1 MKTTYTFTKLFLLV
15 AILFAA
21 VSCSENEKEVVVE
34 PEFPEEEA
42 VSSVTPNGET
52 VLTFSANMNWEVTS
66 SAIWC
71 KFANGSTSMK
81 GEAGDISLSL
91 TITEDAWSVEESV
104 VEITL
109 KMGSEEKVIAKYTR
123 AGKAPVITNA
133 EGEEYGEEN
142 PIVLAYT
149 NNGVSG
155 SFSFIANYDWEI
167 KNENLPEWLKIS
179 ENNSQMGGNAG
190 ESVLV
195 TFEVA
200 KNFWANAQTG
210 NVVIKAKNSDVSVS
224 IPVSFSGIPEG
235 VIAVDG
241 INGTAFWWKISAD
254 GKNFWKDG
262 SLDGSDVEK
271 FAFPLSFNVIAKDNA
286 YKVVQLYRADSG
298 WLIVP
303 DGEFSKSFISL
314 NDKALGKV
322 TIESIEVNDGDM
334 RDAYIYVL
342 PIDLYNELSDGG
354 DIADKLCEGGKDISS
369 KYEKY
374 VVMAFKQEAS
384 SSSSSAF
391 SLTVNGSSVE
401 VTPGDGGTNIGG
413 RLMNEY
419 FLSADAIYSVKVAK
433 NSSLVVDPMLS
444 QMEWLD
450 PEKDMIVY
458 TLTDGEVDKSG
469 WELQMNSNET
479 GYIWKVPV
487 KESFYIVFR
496 VLNGEFKMNEKA
508 LIIVCE

>member
-15 AILFAA
+15 AIFFAA

-34 PEFPEEEA
+34 PEFPEEEV

-81 GEAGDISLSL
+81 GEAGDVSLSL

-109 KMGSEEKVIAKYTR
+109 KMGSEEKVIARYTR

-142 PIVLAYT
+142 PIALAYT

-167 KNENLPEWLKIS
+167 KDENLPEWLKIS

-200 KNFWANAQTG
+200 KNFWANAQDG
-210 NVVIKAKNSDVSVS
+210 NVVIKAKKSDVSVS
-224 IPVSFSGIPEG
+224 IPVSFNGIPEG

-241 INGTAFWWKISAD
+241 INGTAFWWTISED
-254 GKNFWKDG
+254 GKNFWKDEAE
-262 SLDGSDVEK
+262 SEK
-271 FAFPLSFNVIAKDNA
+271 LMFPLSFNAIAKDNA
-286 YKVVQLYRADSG
+286 YTVVKIEQGSNGFMCVNEESHSFLSVEDDNAGNVVLTAQENTTGKERLAYILVMPQKVFDEIKEKADANGGLYDNI
-298 WLIVP
+298 L
-303 DGEFSKSFISL
+303 L
-314 NDKALGKV
+314 NSEGKDL
-322 TIESIEVNDGDM
+322 IESEYD
-334 RDAYIYVL
+334 
-342 PIDLYNELSDGG
+342 S
-354 DIADKLCEGGKDISS
+354 
-369 KYEKY
+369 Y
-374 VVMAFKQEAS
+374 VVLAFKQEGAS
-384 SSSSSAF
+384 AAGGFKVLKGGWEPIACSSDMTSELSQFIAGEYGITPESIYSLSVSSNAY
-391 SLTVNGSSVE
+391 LTVCPLLAEWSYKYMGF
-401 VTPGDGGTNIGG
+401 TMTGTNIDNMIEPGESEG
-413 RLMNEY
+413 IPAVN
-419 FLSADAIYSVKVAK
+419 FSATETMY
-433 NSSLVVDPMLS
+433 VVF
-444 QMEWLD
+444 
-450 PEKDMIVY
+450 INN
-458 TLTDGEVDKSG
+458 GA
-469 WELQMNSNET
+469 
-479 GYIWKVPV
+479 PV
-487 KESFYIVFR
+487 
-496 VLNGEFKMNEKA
+496 KA
-508 LIIVCE
+508 LIINVE

>member
-15 AILFAA
+15 AIFFAA

-34 PEFPEEEA
+34 PEFPEEEV

-52 VLTFSANMNWEVTS
+52 ILTFSANMNWEVTS

-133 EGEEYGEEN
+133 DGVEYGEEN
-142 PIVLAYT
+142 SIALAYT

-167 KNENLPEWLKIS
+167 KDENLPEWLKIS

-200 KNFWANAQTG
+200 KNFWANAQDG
-210 NVVIKAKNSDVSVS
+210 NVVIKAKKSDVSVS
-224 IPVSFSGIPEG
+224 IPVSFNGIPEG

-254 GKNFWKDG
+254 GKDLWKDG
-262 SLDGSDVEK
+262 AESEK
-271 FAFPLSFNVIAKDNA
+271 LMFPLSFNAIAKDNA
-286 YKVVQLYRADSG
+286 YTVVKIEEGNGGFMFVNDESQSFLSVEDDNAGNVVLTAQENTTGKERLAYILVMPQKVFDEIKEKADANGGLYDNILLNS
-298 WLIVP
+298 
-303 DGEFSKSFISL
+303 DGKDL
-314 NDKALGKV
+314 
-322 TIESIEVNDGDM
+322 IESKY
-334 RDAYIYVL
+334 DAYVAL
-342 PIDLYNELSDGG
+342 
-354 DIADKLCEGGKDISS
+354 
-369 KYEKY
+369 
-374 VVMAFKQEAS
+374 AFKQEGTSTAGGFKVLKYGYENIPCSLDKTSDMSRSIATKYGISPESIYSLSVES
-384 SSSSSAF
+384 SV
-391 SLTVNGSSVE
+391 SLTINPLLSEWNYECMGQTASGNEMMIGNGIEPTELEGAPAVMVNSTETMYV
-401 VTPGDGGTNIGG
+401 I
-413 RLMNEY
+413 
-419 FLSADAIYSVKVAK
+419 FI
-433 NSSLVVDPMLS
+433 
-444 QMEWLD
+444 
-450 PEKDMIVY
+450 
-458 TLTDGEVDKSG
+458 
-469 WELQMNSNET
+469 SN
-479 GYIWKVPV
+479 GAPV
-487 KESFYIVFR
+487 
-496 VLNGEFKMNEKA
+496 KA
-508 LIIVCE
+508 LIINVE

>member
-34 PEFPEEEA
+34 PEFPEEEV

-81 GEAGDISLSL
+81 GEAGDVSLSL

-109 KMGSEEKVIAKYTR
+109 KMGGEEKVIAKYTR

-142 PIVLAYT
+142 PIALAYT

-167 KNENLPEWLKIS
+167 KDENLPEWLKIS

-210 NVVIKAKNSDVSVS
+210 NVVIKAKKSDVSVS
-224 IPVSFSGIPEG
+224 IPVSFNGIPEG

-254 GKNFWKDG
+254 GKNLWKDG
-262 SLDGSDVEK
+262 AESEK
-271 FAFPLSFNVIAKDNA
+271 LMFPLSFNAIAKDNA
-286 YKVVQLYRADSG
+286 YTVVKIEQGSNGFMCVNEESPSFLSVEDDNAG
-298 WLIVP
+298 NIVLNAEKNTTGKERLAYILVMP
-303 DGEFSKSFISL
+303 QKLFDEIKEKAGDNGDVYDNILLNSDGTDL
-314 NDKALGKV
+314 
-322 TIESIEVNDGDM
+322 IESKY
-334 RDAYIYVL
+334 DAYVAL
-342 PIDLYNELSDGG
+342 
-354 DIADKLCEGGKDISS
+354 
-369 KYEKY
+369 
-374 VVMAFKQEAS
+374 AFKQEGTSAAGGFKVLNSGGQQIPCSPDKTSEMSMYIAS
-384 SSSSSAF
+384 EYGISPESIY
-391 SLTVNGSSVE
+391 SLSVE
-401 VTPGDGGTNIGG
+401 SSNLTINP
-413 RLMNEY
+413 L
-419 FLSADAIYSVKVAK
+419 LSEWNYEFEGIAADATPIDESKFEPGESEGALAVMVKATETMGV
-433 NSSLVVDPMLS
+433 
-444 QMEWLD
+444 
-450 PEKDMIVY
+450 IFI
-458 TLTDGEVDKSG
+458 
-469 WELQMNSNET
+469 SN
-479 GYIWKVPV
+479 GAPV
-487 KESFYIVFR
+487 
-496 VLNGEFKMNEKA
+496 KA
-508 LIIVCE
+508 LIINVE

>member
-15 AILFAA
+15 AIFFAA

-34 PEFPEEEA
+34 PEFPEEEV

-109 KMGSEEKVIAKYTR
+109 KMGSEEKVIARYTR

-142 PIVLAYT
+142 PIVLTYT

-155 SFSFIANYDWEI
+155 SFNFVANYDWEI
-167 KNENLPEWLKIS
+167 KEENLPSWLKVS
-179 ENNSQMGGNAG
+179 ENGSQMGGNAG

-224 IPVSFSGIPEG
+224 IPASFDGIPEG
-235 VIAVDG
+235 VIAIDG

-254 GKNFWKDG
+254 GKNLWKDG
-262 SLDGSDVEK
+262 AESEK
-271 FAFPLSFNVIAKDNA
+271 LMFPLSFNAIAKDNA
-286 YKVVQLYRADSG
+286 YTVVKIEEGNGGFMFVNDESQSFLSVEDDNVGNVVLTAQENTTGKERLAYILVMPQKLFDEIKEKADDKG
-298 WLIVP
+298 VY
-303 DGEFSKSFISL
+303 DGILL
-314 NDKALGKV
+314 NSDGTDL
-322 TIESIEVNDGDM
+322 IESEYD
-334 RDAYIYVL
+334 
-342 PIDLYNELSDGG
+342 S
-354 DIADKLCEGGKDISS
+354 
-369 KYEKY
+369 Y
-374 VVMAFKQEAS
+374 VVLAFKQEG
-384 SSSSSAF
+384 SSAAGGF
-391 SLTVNGSSVE
+391 KVLKYGYENIPCSLDKTSDMSRSIATEYGISPESIYSLSVESSVSLTINPLLSEWNYECMGQTASGNEMMIGNGIEPTELEGALAVRVNSTETMYV
-401 VTPGDGGTNIGG
+401 I
-413 RLMNEY
+413 
-419 FLSADAIYSVKVAK
+419 FI
-433 NSSLVVDPMLS
+433 
-444 QMEWLD
+444 
-450 PEKDMIVY
+450 
-458 TLTDGEVDKSG
+458 
-469 WELQMNSNET
+469 SN
-479 GYIWKVPV
+479 GAPV
-487 KESFYIVFR
+487 
-496 VLNGEFKMNEKA
+496 KA
-508 LIIVCE
+508 LIINVE

>member
-15 AILFAA
+15 AIFFAA

-34 PEFPEEEA
+34 PEFPEEEV

-133 EGEEYGEEN
+133 DGVEYGEEN
-142 PIVLAYT
+142 PIALTYK

-155 SFSFIANYDWEI
+155 SFNFIANYDWEI
-167 KNENLPEWLKIS
+167 KDENLPEWLKIS

-200 KNFWANAQTG
+200 KNFWANAQDG
-210 NVVIKAKNSDVSVS
+210 NVVIKAKKSDVSVS
-224 IPVSFSGIPEG
+224 IPVSFNGIPEG

-254 GKNFWKDG
+254 GKNLWKDG
-262 SLDGSDVEK
+262 AESEK
-271 FAFPLSFNVIAKDNA
+271 LMFPLSFNAIAKDNA
-286 YKVVQLYRADSG
+286 YTVVKIEEDGGFMWVNDESHSFLSVEDDNAGNVVLTAQENTTGKERLAYILVMPQKLFDEIKEKADDNGGVYDNILLNS
-298 WLIVP
+298 
-303 DGEFSKSFISL
+303 DGTDL
-314 NDKALGKV
+314 
-322 TIESIEVNDGDM
+322 IESEYD
-334 RDAYIYVL
+334 
-342 PIDLYNELSDGG
+342 S
-354 DIADKLCEGGKDISS
+354 
-369 KYEKY
+369 Y
-374 VVMAFKQEAS
+374 VVLAFKQEG
-384 SSSSSAF
+384 SSAAGGFKVLKGGWEPIACSSDMTSEF
-391 SLTVNGSSVE
+391 SQFIAGKYGITPESIYSLSVSSNAYLTVCPLLAEWSYGYMGF
-401 VTPGDGGTNIGG
+401 TMTGTNIDNMIEPSESEGIPAV
-413 RLMNEY
+413 N
-419 FLSADAIYSVKVAK
+419 FLATETMY
-433 NSSLVVDPMLS
+433 VVF
-444 QMEWLD
+444 
-450 PEKDMIVY
+450 INN
-458 TLTDGEVDKSG
+458 GA
-469 WELQMNSNET
+469 
-479 GYIWKVPV
+479 PV
-487 KESFYIVFR
+487 
-496 VLNGEFKMNEKA
+496 KA
-508 LIIVCE
+508 LIINVE

>member
-15 AILFAA
+15 AIFFAA

-34 PEFPEEEA
+34 PEFPEEEV

-81 GEAGDISLSL
+81 GEAGDVSLSL

-109 KMGSEEKVIAKYTR
+109 KMGSEEKVIARYTR

-133 EGEEYGEEN
+133 DGVEYGEEN
-142 PIVLAYT
+142 PIALTYK

-155 SFSFIANYDWEI
+155 SFNFIANYDWEI
-167 KNENLPEWLKIS
+167 KDENLPEWLKIS

-200 KNFWANAQTG
+200 KNFWANAQDG

-224 IPVSFSGIPEG
+224 IPVSFNGIPEG
-235 VIAVDG
+235 VIAIDG

-262 SLDGSDVEK
+262 AESEK
-271 FAFPLSFNVIAKDNA
+271 LMFPLSFNAIAKDNA
-286 YKVVQLYRADSG
+286 YTVVKIEEGNGGFMFVNDESQSFLSVEDDNAGNVVLTAQENTTGKERLAYILVMPQKVFDEIKEKADNGGSYDNI
-298 WLIVP
+298 LLNS
-303 DGEFSKSFISL
+303 DGKDL
-314 NDKALGKV
+314 
-322 TIESIEVNDGDM
+322 IESKY
-334 RDAYIYVL
+334 DAYVAL
-342 PIDLYNELSDGG
+342 
-354 DIADKLCEGGKDISS
+354 
-369 KYEKY
+369 
-374 VVMAFKQEAS
+374 AFKQEGTSAAGGFKVLKGGWEPIACS
-384 SSSSSAF
+384 SDMTSEFSQFIAGEYGITPESIYSLSVSSNAC
-391 SLTVNGSSVE
+391 LTVCPLLAEWSYGYMGF
-401 VTPGDGGTNIGG
+401 TMTGTNIDNMIEPSESEGIPAV
-413 RLMNEY
+413 N
-419 FLSADAIYSVKVAK
+419 FLVTETMY
-433 NSSLVVDPMLS
+433 VVF
-444 QMEWLD
+444 
-450 PEKDMIVY
+450 INN
-458 TLTDGEVDKSG
+458 GA
-469 WELQMNSNET
+469 
-479 GYIWKVPV
+479 PV
-487 KESFYIVFR
+487 
-496 VLNGEFKMNEKA
+496 KA
-508 LIIVCE
+508 LIINVE

>member
-15 AILFAA
+15 AIFFAA
-21 VSCSENEKEVVVE
+21 VSCSENEKDVVVE
-34 PEFPEEEA
+34 PEFPEEEV

-109 KMGSEEKVIAKYTR
+109 KMGSEEKVIARYTR

-142 PIVLAYT
+142 PIALAYT

-167 KNENLPEWLKIS
+167 KDENFPEWLKIS

-200 KNFWANAQTG
+200 KNFWANAQDG
-210 NVVIKAKNSDVSVS
+210 NVVIKAKKSDVSVS
-224 IPVSFSGIPEG
+224 IPVSFNGIPEG

-254 GKNFWKDG
+254 GKNLWKDG
-262 SLDGSDVEK
+262 AESEK
-271 FAFPLSFNVIAKDNA
+271 LMFPLSFNAIAKDNA
-286 YKVVQLYRADSG
+286 YTVVKIEEGNGGFMFVNDESQSFLSVEDDNVGNVVLTAQENTTGKERLAYILVMPQKVFDEIKEKADANGGLYDNILLNS
-298 WLIVP
+298 
-303 DGEFSKSFISL
+303 DGKDL
-314 NDKALGKV
+314 
-322 TIESIEVNDGDM
+322 IESKY
-334 RDAYIYVL
+334 DAYVAL
-342 PIDLYNELSDGG
+342 
-354 DIADKLCEGGKDISS
+354 
-369 KYEKY
+369 
-374 VVMAFKQEAS
+374 AFKQEGTSTAGGFKVLKYGYENIPCSLDKTSDMSRSIATEYGISPESIYSLSVES
-384 SSSSSAF
+384 SV
-391 SLTVNGSSVE
+391 SLTINPLLSEWNYECMGQTASGNEMMIGNGIEPTELEGAPAVMVNSTETMYV
-401 VTPGDGGTNIGG
+401 I
-413 RLMNEY
+413 
-419 FLSADAIYSVKVAK
+419 FI
-433 NSSLVVDPMLS
+433 
-444 QMEWLD
+444 
-450 PEKDMIVY
+450 
-458 TLTDGEVDKSG
+458 
-469 WELQMNSNET
+469 SN
-479 GYIWKVPV
+479 GAPV
-487 KESFYIVFR
+487 
-496 VLNGEFKMNEKA
+496 KA
-508 LIIVCE
+508 LIINVE

>member
-15 AILFAA
+15 AIFFAA

-34 PEFPEEEA
+34 PEFPEEEV

-52 VLTFSANMNWEVTS
+52 ILTFSANMNWEVTS

-81 GEAGDISLSL
+81 GEAGDVSLSL

-142 PIVLAYT
+142 PIALAYT

-200 KNFWANAQTG
+200 KNFWANAQDG
-210 NVVIKAKNSDVSVS
+210 NVVIKAKKSDVSVS

-262 SLDGSDVEK
+262 AESEK
-271 FAFPLSFNVIAKDNA
+271 LMFPLSFNAIAKDNA
-286 YKVVQLYRADSG
+286 YTVVKIEQGSNGFMCVNEESHSFLSVEDDNAGNVVLTAQENTTGKERLAYILVMPQKVFDEIKEKADANGGLYDNI
-298 WLIVP
+298 L
-303 DGEFSKSFISL
+303 L
-314 NDKALGKV
+314 NSEGKDL
-322 TIESIEVNDGDM
+322 IESEYD
-334 RDAYIYVL
+334 
-342 PIDLYNELSDGG
+342 S
-354 DIADKLCEGGKDISS
+354 
-369 KYEKY
+369 Y
-374 VVMAFKQEAS
+374 VVLAFKQEGAS
-384 SSSSSAF
+384 AAGGFKVLKGGWEPIACSSDMTSELSQFIAGKYGITPESIYSLSVSSNAY
-391 SLTVNGSSVE
+391 LTVCPLLAEWSYEYMGF
-401 VTPGDGGTNIGG
+401 TMTGTNIDNMIEPGESEG
-413 RLMNEY
+413 IPAVN
-419 FLSADAIYSVKVAK
+419 FSATETMY
-433 NSSLVVDPMLS
+433 VVF
-444 QMEWLD
+444 
-450 PEKDMIVY
+450 INN
-458 TLTDGEVDKSG
+458 GA
-469 WELQMNSNET
+469 
-479 GYIWKVPV
+479 PV
-487 KESFYIVFR
+487 
-496 VLNGEFKMNEKA
+496 KA
-508 LIIVCE
+508 LIINVE

>member
-15 AILFAA
+15 AIFFAA

-34 PEFPEEEA
+34 PEFPEEEV

-123 AGKAPVITNA
+123 AGKTPVITNA
-133 EGEEYGEEN
+133 DGEEYGEEN
-142 PIVLAYT
+142 PIALAYT

-167 KNENLPEWLKIS
+167 KDENLPEWLKIS

-200 KNFWANAQTG
+200 KNFWANAQDG
-210 NVVIKAKNSDVSVS
+210 NVVIKAKKSDVSVS
-224 IPVSFSGIPEG
+224 IPVSFNGIPEG

-254 GKNFWKDG
+254 GKNLWKDG
-262 SLDGSDVEK
+262 AESEK
-271 FAFPLSFNVIAKDNA
+271 LMFPLSFNAIAKDNA
-286 YKVVQLYRADSG
+286 YTVVKIEQGSNG
-298 WLIVP
+298 FMCVN
-303 DGEFSKSFISL
+303 EESQSFLSVEDDNAGNVVL
-314 NDKALGKV
+314 TAQENTTGK
-322 TIESIEVNDGDM
+322 E
-334 RDAYIYVL
+334 RLAYILVMPQKVFDEIKEKADNGGSYDNIL
-342 PIDLYNELSDGG
+342 LNSDGT
-354 DIADKLCEGGKDISS
+354 DLIEFEYDS
-369 KYEKY
+369 Y
-374 VVMAFKQEAS
+374 VVLAFKQEG
-384 SSSSSAF
+384 SSAAGGFKVLKGGWEPIACSSDMTSEF
-391 SLTVNGSSVE
+391 SQFIAGEYGITPESIYSLSVSSNAYLTVCPLLAEWSYEYMGF
-401 VTPGDGGTNIGG
+401 TITGTNIDNMIEQGESEG
-413 RLMNEY
+413 IPAVN
-419 FLSADAIYSVKVAK
+419 FSATETMY
-433 NSSLVVDPMLS
+433 VVF
-444 QMEWLD
+444 
-450 PEKDMIVY
+450 I
-458 TLTDGEVDKSG
+458 
-469 WELQMNSNET
+469 SN
-479 GYIWKVPV
+479 GAPV
-487 KESFYIVFR
+487 
-496 VLNGEFKMNEKA
+496 KA
-508 LIIVCE
+508 LIINVE

>member
-34 PEFPEEEA
+34 PEFPEEEV

-52 VLTFSANMNWEVTS
+52 ILTFSANMNWEVTS

-81 GEAGDISLSL
+81 GEAGDVSLSL

-133 EGEEYGEEN
+133 DGVEYGEEN
-142 PIVLAYT
+142 PIALTYK

-155 SFSFIANYDWEI
+155 SFNFIANYDWEI

-200 KNFWANAQTG
+200 KNFWANAQDG

-224 IPVSFSGIPEG
+224 IPVSFNGIPEG
-235 VIAVDG
+235 VIAIDG

-262 SLDGSDVEK
+262 AESEK
-271 FAFPLSFNVIAKDNA
+271 LMFPLSFNAIAKDNA
-286 YKVVQLYRADSG
+286 YTVVKIEEGNGGFMFVNEESHSFLSVEDDNAGNVVLTAQENTTGKERLAYILVMPQKVFDEIKEKADANGGLYDNI
-298 WLIVP
+298 L
-303 DGEFSKSFISL
+303 L
-314 NDKALGKV
+314 NSEGKDL
-322 TIESIEVNDGDM
+322 IESEYD
-334 RDAYIYVL
+334 
-342 PIDLYNELSDGG
+342 S
-354 DIADKLCEGGKDISS
+354 
-369 KYEKY
+369 Y
-374 VVMAFKQEAS
+374 VVLAFKQEGAS
-384 SSSSSAF
+384 AAGGFKVLKGGWEPIACSSDMTSELSQFIAGEYGITPESIYSLSVSSNAY
-391 SLTVNGSSVE
+391 LTVCPLLAEWSYEYMGF
-401 VTPGDGGTNIGG
+401 TMTGTNIDNMIEPGESEG
-413 RLMNEY
+413 IPAVN
-419 FLSADAIYSVKVAK
+419 FSATETMY
-433 NSSLVVDPMLS
+433 VVF
-444 QMEWLD
+444 
-450 PEKDMIVY
+450 INN
-458 TLTDGEVDKSG
+458 GA
-469 WELQMNSNET
+469 
-479 GYIWKVPV
+479 PV
-487 KESFYIVFR
+487 
-496 VLNGEFKMNEKA
+496 KA
-508 LIIVCE
+508 LIINVE

>member
-15 AILFAA
+15 AIFFAA

-34 PEFPEEEA
+34 PEFPEEEV

-81 GEAGDISLSL
+81 GEAGDVSLSL

-109 KMGSEEKVIAKYTR
+109 KMGSEEKVIARYTR

-133 EGEEYGEEN
+133 DGVEYGEEN
-142 PIVLAYT
+142 PIALTYK

-155 SFSFIANYDWEI
+155 SFNFIANYDWEI
-167 KNENLPEWLKIS
+167 KDENLPEWLKIS

-200 KNFWANAQTG
+200 KNFWANAQDG

-224 IPVSFSGIPEG
+224 IPVSFNGIPEG
-235 VIAVDG
+235 VIAIDG

-262 SLDGSDVEK
+262 AESEK
-271 FAFPLSFNVIAKDNA
+271 LMFPLSFNAIAKDNA
-286 YKVVQLYRADSG
+286 YTVVKIEEGNGGSMFVNDESQSFLSVEDDNAGNVVLTAQENTTGKERLAYILVMPQKVFDEIKEKADNGGSYDNI
-298 WLIVP
+298 LLNS
-303 DGEFSKSFISL
+303 DGKDL
-314 NDKALGKV
+314 
-322 TIESIEVNDGDM
+322 IESKY
-334 RDAYIYVL
+334 DAYVAL
-342 PIDLYNELSDGG
+342 
-354 DIADKLCEGGKDISS
+354 
-369 KYEKY
+369 
-374 VVMAFKQEAS
+374 AFKQEGTSAAGGFKVLKGGWEPIACS
-384 SSSSSAF
+384 SDMTSEFSQFIAGEYGITPESIYSLSVSSNAY
-391 SLTVNGSSVE
+391 LTVCPLLAEWSYGYMGF
-401 VTPGDGGTNIGG
+401 TMTGTNIDNMIEPSESEGIPAV
-413 RLMNEY
+413 N
-419 FLSADAIYSVKVAK
+419 FLVTETMY
-433 NSSLVVDPMLS
+433 VVF
-444 QMEWLD
+444 
-450 PEKDMIVY
+450 INN
-458 TLTDGEVDKSG
+458 GA
-469 WELQMNSNET
+469 
-479 GYIWKVPV
+479 PV
-487 KESFYIVFR
+487 
-496 VLNGEFKMNEKA
+496 KA
-508 LIIVCE
+508 LIINVE

>member
-15 AILFAA
+15 AIFFAA

-34 PEFPEEEA
+34 PEFPEEEV

-52 VLTFSANMNWEVTS
+52 ILTFSANMNWEVTS

-109 KMGSEEKVIAKYTR
+109 KMGSEEKVIARYTR

-142 PIVLAYT
+142 PIALAYT

-167 KNENLPEWLKIS
+167 KDENLPEWLKIS

-200 KNFWANAQTG
+200 KNFWANAQDG
-210 NVVIKAKNSDVSVS
+210 NVVIKAKKSDVSVS
-224 IPVSFSGIPEG
+224 IPVSFNGIPEG

-262 SLDGSDVEK
+262 AESEK
-271 FAFPLSFNVIAKDNA
+271 LMFPLSFNAIAKDNA
-286 YKVVQLYRADSG
+286 YTVVKIEEDGGFMWVNDEPHSFLSLEDDNVGNVVLTAQENTTGKERLAYILVMPQKVFDEIKEKADANGDSYDNI
-298 WLIVP
+298 L
-303 DGEFSKSFISL
+303 L
-314 NDKALGKV
+314 NSEGKDL
-322 TIESIEVNDGDM
+322 IESEYD
-334 RDAYIYVL
+334 
-342 PIDLYNELSDGG
+342 S
-354 DIADKLCEGGKDISS
+354 
-369 KYEKY
+369 Y
-374 VVMAFKQEAS
+374 VVLAFKQEGAS
-384 SSSSSAF
+384 AAGGFKVLKGGWEPIACSSDMTSELSQFIAGVYGITPESIYSLSVSSNAY
-391 SLTVNGSSVE
+391 LTVCPLLAEWSYEYMGF
-401 VTPGDGGTNIGG
+401 TMTGTNIDNMIEPGESEG
-413 RLMNEY
+413 IPAVN
-419 FLSADAIYSVKVAK
+419 FSATETMY
-433 NSSLVVDPMLS
+433 VVF
-444 QMEWLD
+444 
-450 PEKDMIVY
+450 INN
-458 TLTDGEVDKSG
+458 GA
-469 WELQMNSNET
+469 
-479 GYIWKVPV
+479 PV
-487 KESFYIVFR
+487 
-496 VLNGEFKMNEKA
+496 KA
-508 LIIVCE
+508 LIINVE

>member
-34 PEFPEEEA
+34 PEFPEEEV

-71 KFANGSTSMK
+71 KFANGSTSIK
-81 GEAGDISLSL
+81 GEAGDISLPL

-133 EGEEYGEEN
+133 DGVEYGEEN
-142 PIVLAYT
+142 PIALTYK

-155 SFSFIANYDWEI
+155 SFNFIANYDWEI
-167 KNENLPEWLKIS
+167 KDENLPEWLKIS

-200 KNFWANAQTG
+200 KNFWANAQDG
-210 NVVIKAKNSDVSVS
+210 NVVIKAKKSDVSVS
-224 IPVSFSGIPEG
+224 IPVSFNGIPEG

-254 GKNFWKDG
+254 GKNLWKDG
-262 SLDGSDVEK
+262 AESEK
-271 FAFPLSFNVIAKDNA
+271 LMFPLSFNAIAKDNA
-286 YKVVQLYRADSG
+286 YTVVKIEEGNGGLMFVNDESQSFLSVEDDNAGNVVLTAQENTTGKERLAYILVMPQKVFDEIKEKADNGGSYDNI
-298 WLIVP
+298 LLNS
-303 DGEFSKSFISL
+303 DGKDL
-314 NDKALGKV
+314 
-322 TIESIEVNDGDM
+322 IESKY
-334 RDAYIYVL
+334 DAYVAL
-342 PIDLYNELSDGG
+342 
-354 DIADKLCEGGKDISS
+354 
-369 KYEKY
+369 
-374 VVMAFKQEAS
+374 AFKQEGTSAAGGFKVLKGGWEPIACS
-384 SSSSSAF
+384 SDMTSEFSQFIAGEYGITPESIYSLSVSSNAY
-391 SLTVNGSSVE
+391 LTVCPLLAEWSYGYMGF
-401 VTPGDGGTNIGG
+401 TMTGTNIDNMIEPSESEGIPAV
-413 RLMNEY
+413 N
-419 FLSADAIYSVKVAK
+419 FLATETMY
-433 NSSLVVDPMLS
+433 VVF
-444 QMEWLD
+444 
-450 PEKDMIVY
+450 INN
-458 TLTDGEVDKSG
+458 GA
-469 WELQMNSNET
+469 
-479 GYIWKVPV
+479 PV
-487 KESFYIVFR
+487 
-496 VLNGEFKMNEKA
+496 KA
-508 LIIVCE
+508 LIINVE

>member
-34 PEFPEEEA
+34 PEFPEEEV

-81 GEAGDISLSL
+81 GEAGDVSLSL

-109 KMGSEEKVIAKYTR
+109 KMGGEEKVIAKYTR

-133 EGEEYGEEN
+133 DGVEYGEEN
-142 PIVLAYT
+142 PIALTYK

-155 SFSFIANYDWEI
+155 SFNFIANYDWEI
-167 KNENLPEWLKIS
+167 KDENLPEWLKIS

-200 KNFWANAQTG
+200 KNFWANAQDG
-210 NVVIKAKNSDVSVS
+210 NVVIKAKKSDVSVS
-224 IPVSFSGIPEG
+224 IPVSFNGIPEG

-254 GKNFWKDG
+254 GKNLWKDG
-262 SLDGSDVEK
+262 AESEK
-271 FAFPLSFNVIAKDNA
+271 LMFPLSFNAIAKDNA
-286 YKVVQLYRADSG
+286 YTVVKIEEGNGGFMFVNDESQSFLSVEDDNAGNVVLTAQENTTGKERLAYILVMPQKVFDEIKEKADNGGSYDNI
-298 WLIVP
+298 LLNS
-303 DGEFSKSFISL
+303 DGKDL
-314 NDKALGKV
+314 
-322 TIESIEVNDGDM
+322 IESKY
-334 RDAYIYVL
+334 DAYVAL
-342 PIDLYNELSDGG
+342 
-354 DIADKLCEGGKDISS
+354 
-369 KYEKY
+369 
-374 VVMAFKQEAS
+374 AFKQEGTSAAGGFKVLKGGWEPIACS
-384 SSSSSAF
+384 SDMTSEFSQFIAGEYGITPESIYSLSVSSNAY
-391 SLTVNGSSVE
+391 LTVCPLLAEWSYGYMGF
-401 VTPGDGGTNIGG
+401 TMTGTNIDNMIEPSESEGIPAV
-413 RLMNEY
+413 N
-419 FLSADAIYSVKVAK
+419 FLATETMY
-433 NSSLVVDPMLS
+433 VVF
-444 QMEWLD
+444 
-450 PEKDMIVY
+450 INN
-458 TLTDGEVDKSG
+458 GA
-469 WELQMNSNET
+469 
-479 GYIWKVPV
+479 PV
-487 KESFYIVFR
+487 
-496 VLNGEFKMNEKA
+496 KA
-508 LIIVCE
+508 LIINVE

>member
-15 AILFAA
+15 AIFFAA

-34 PEFPEEEA
+34 PEFPEEEV

-200 KNFWANAQTG
+200 KNFWANAQDG
-210 NVVIKAKNSDVSVS
+210 NVVIKAKKSDVSVS

-254 GKNFWKDG
+254 GKNLWKDG
-262 SLDGSDVEK
+262 AESEK
-271 FAFPLSFNVIAKDNA
+271 LMFPLSFNAIAKDNA
-286 YKVVQLYRADSG
+286 YTVVKIEEDGGSMWVNDESHSFLSVEDDNAGNVVLTAQENTTGKERLAYILVMPQKVFDEIKEKADANGDVYDNILLKS
-298 WLIVP
+298 
-303 DGEFSKSFISL
+303 DGTDL
-314 NDKALGKV
+314 
-322 TIESIEVNDGDM
+322 IESKY
-334 RDAYIYVL
+334 DAYVAL
-342 PIDLYNELSDGG
+342 
-354 DIADKLCEGGKDISS
+354 
-369 KYEKY
+369 
-374 VVMAFKQEAS
+374 AFKQEGTSAAGGFKVLKGGWEPIACS
-384 SSSSSAF
+384 SDMTSEFSQFIAGKYGITPESIYSLSVSSNAY
-391 SLTVNGSSVE
+391 LTVCPLLAGSYGYMGF
-401 VTPGDGGTNIGG
+401 TMTGTNIDNMIEPSESEGIPAV
-413 RLMNEY
+413 N
-419 FLSADAIYSVKVAK
+419 FLATETMY
-433 NSSLVVDPMLS
+433 VVF
-444 QMEWLD
+444 
-450 PEKDMIVY
+450 INN
-458 TLTDGEVDKSG
+458 GA
-469 WELQMNSNET
+469 
-479 GYIWKVPV
+479 PV
-487 KESFYIVFR
+487 
-496 VLNGEFKMNEKA
+496 KA
-508 LIIVCE
+508 LIINVE

>member
-15 AILFAA
+15 AIFFAA

-34 PEFPEEEA
+34 PEFPEEEV

-81 GEAGDISLSL
+81 GEAGDVSLSL

-109 KMGSEEKVIAKYTR
+109 KMGSEEKVIARYTR

-133 EGEEYGEEN
+133 DGVEYGEEN
-142 PIVLAYT
+142 PIALTYK

-155 SFSFIANYDWEI
+155 SFNFIANYDWEI
-167 KNENLPEWLKIS
+167 KDENLPEWLKIS

-200 KNFWANAQTG
+200 KNFWANAQDG

-224 IPVSFSGIPEG
+224 IPVSFNGIPEG
-235 VIAVDG
+235 VIAIDG

-262 SLDGSDVEK
+262 AESEK
-271 FAFPLSFNVIAKDNA
+271 LMFPLSFNAIAKDNA
-286 YKVVQLYRADSG
+286 YTVVKIEEGNGGFMFVNDESQSFLSVEDDNAGNVVLTAQENTTGKERLAYILVMPQKVFDEIKEKADNGGSYDNI
-298 WLIVP
+298 LLNS
-303 DGEFSKSFISL
+303 DGKDL
-314 NDKALGKV
+314 
-322 TIESIEVNDGDM
+322 IESKY
-334 RDAYIYVL
+334 DAYVAL
-342 PIDLYNELSDGG
+342 
-354 DIADKLCEGGKDISS
+354 
-369 KYEKY
+369 
-374 VVMAFKQEAS
+374 AFKQEGTSAAGGFKVLKGGWEPIACS
-384 SSSSSAF
+384 SDMTSEFSQFIAGEYGITPESIYSLSVSSNAY
-391 SLTVNGSSVE
+391 LTVCPLLAEWSYGYMGF
-401 VTPGDGGTNIGG
+401 TMTGTNIDNMIEPSESEGIPAVK
-413 RLMNEY
+413 
-419 FLSADAIYSVKVAK
+419 FLVTETMY
-433 NSSLVVDPMLS
+433 VVF
-444 QMEWLD
+444 
-450 PEKDMIVY
+450 INN
-458 TLTDGEVDKSG
+458 GA
-469 WELQMNSNET
+469 
-479 GYIWKVPV
+479 PV
-487 KESFYIVFR
+487 
-496 VLNGEFKMNEKA
+496 KA
-508 LIIVCE
+508 LIINVE

>member
-34 PEFPEEEA
+34 PEFPEEEV

-109 KMGSEEKVIAKYTR
+109 KMGSEEKVIARYTR

-142 PIVLAYT
+142 PIALAYT

-167 KNENLPEWLKIS
+167 KDENLPEWLKIS

-200 KNFWANAQTG
+200 KNFWANAQDG
-210 NVVIKAKNSDVSVS
+210 NVVIKAKKSDVSVS
-224 IPVSFSGIPEG
+224 IPVSFNGIPEG

-254 GKNFWKDG
+254 GKNLWKDG
-262 SLDGSDVEK
+262 AESEK
-271 FAFPLSFNVIAKDNA
+271 LMFPLSFNAIAKDNA
-286 YKVVQLYRADSG
+286 YTVVKIEEDGGFMWVNDESHSFLSVEDDNAGNVVLTAQENTTGKERLAYILVMPQKVFDEIKEKAD
-298 WLIVP
+298 
-303 DGEFSKSFISL
+303 
-314 NDKALGKV
+314 DKADDKGGYDGILLNSDG
-322 TIESIEVNDGDM
+322 TDLIESEYD
-334 RDAYIYVL
+334 
-342 PIDLYNELSDGG
+342 S
-354 DIADKLCEGGKDISS
+354 
-369 KYEKY
+369 Y
-374 VVMAFKQEAS
+374 VVLAFKQEGTSAAGGFKVLNSGGQQIPCSPDKTSEMSMYIAS
-384 SSSSSAF
+384 EYGISPESIY
-391 SLTVNGSSVE
+391 SLSVE
-401 VTPGDGGTNIGG
+401 SSNLTINP
-413 RLMNEY
+413 L
-419 FLSADAIYSVKVAK
+419 LSEWNYEFEGIAADTIPIDESKFGQGESEGAPAVMVKATETMGV
-433 NSSLVVDPMLS
+433 
-444 QMEWLD
+444 
-450 PEKDMIVY
+450 IFI
-458 TLTDGEVDKSG
+458 
-469 WELQMNSNET
+469 SN
-479 GYIWKVPV
+479 GAPV
-487 KESFYIVFR
+487 
-496 VLNGEFKMNEKA
+496 KA
-508 LIIVCE
+508 LIINVE

>member
-15 AILFAA
+15 AIFFAA

-34 PEFPEEEA
+34 PEFPEEEV

-81 GEAGDISLSL
+81 GEAGDVSLSL

-109 KMGSEEKVIAKYTR
+109 KMGSEEKVIARYTR

-133 EGEEYGEEN
+133 DGVEYGEEN
-142 PIVLAYT
+142 PIALTYK

-155 SFSFIANYDWEI
+155 SFNFIANYDWEI
-167 KNENLPEWLKIS
+167 KDENLPEWLKIS

-200 KNFWANAQTG
+200 KNFWANAQDG

-224 IPVSFSGIPEG
+224 IPVSFNGIPEG
-235 VIAVDG
+235 VIAIDG

-262 SLDGSDVEK
+262 AESEK
-271 FAFPLSFNVIAKDNA
+271 LMFPLSFNAIAKDNA
-286 YKVVQLYRADSG
+286 YTVVKIEEGNGGFMFVNDESQSFLSVEDDNAGNVVLTAQENTTGKERLAYILVMPQKVFDEIKEKADNGGSYDNI
-298 WLIVP
+298 LLNS
-303 DGEFSKSFISL
+303 DGKDL
-314 NDKALGKV
+314 
-322 TIESIEVNDGDM
+322 IESKY
-334 RDAYIYVL
+334 DAYVAL
-342 PIDLYNELSDGG
+342 
-354 DIADKLCEGGKDISS
+354 
-369 KYEKY
+369 
-374 VVMAFKQEAS
+374 AFKQEGTSAAGGFKVLKGGWEPIACS
-384 SSSSSAF
+384 SDMTSEFSQFIAGEYGITPESIYSLSVSSNAY
-391 SLTVNGSSVE
+391 LTVCPLLAEWSYGYMGF
-401 VTPGDGGTNIGG
+401 TMTGTNIDNMIEPSESEGIPAV
-413 RLMNEY
+413 N
-419 FLSADAIYSVKVAK
+419 FLVTETMY
-433 NSSLVVDPMLS
+433 VVF
-444 QMEWLD
+444 
-450 PEKDMIVY
+450 INN
-458 TLTDGEVDKSG
+458 GA
-469 WELQMNSNET
+469 
-479 GYIWKVPV
+479 PV
-487 KESFYIVFR
+487 
-496 VLNGEFKMNEKA
+496 KA
-508 LIIVCE
+508 LIINVE

>member
-15 AILFAA
+15 AIFFAA

-34 PEFPEEEA
+34 PEFPEEEV

-81 GEAGDISLSL
+81 GEAGDVSLSL

-109 KMGSEEKVIAKYTR
+109 KMGSEEKVIARYTR

-133 EGEEYGEEN
+133 DGVEYGEEN
-142 PIVLAYT
+142 PIALTYK

-155 SFSFIANYDWEI
+155 SFNFIANYDWEI
-167 KNENLPEWLKIS
+167 KDENLPEWLKIS

-200 KNFWANAQTG
+200 KNFWANAQDG

-224 IPVSFSGIPEG
+224 IPVSFNGIPEG
-235 VIAVDG
+235 VIAIDG

-262 SLDGSDVEK
+262 AESEK
-271 FAFPLSFNVIAKDNA
+271 LMFPLSFNAIAKDNA
-286 YKVVQLYRADSG
+286 YTVVKIEEGNGGFMFVNDESQSFLSVEDDNAGNVVLTAQENTTGKERLAYILVMPQKVFDEIKEKADNGGSYDNI
-298 WLIVP
+298 LLNS
-303 DGEFSKSFISL
+303 DGKDL
-314 NDKALGKV
+314 
-322 TIESIEVNDGDM
+322 IESKY
-334 RDAYIYVL
+334 DAYVAL
-342 PIDLYNELSDGG
+342 
-354 DIADKLCEGGKDISS
+354 
-369 KYEKY
+369 
-374 VVMAFKQEAS
+374 AFKQEGTSAAGGFKVLKGGWEPIACS
-384 SSSSSAF
+384 SDMTSEFSQFIAGEYGITPESIYSLSVSSNAY
-391 SLTVNGSSVE
+391 LTVCPLLAEWSYGYMGF
-401 VTPGDGGTNIGG
+401 TMTGTNIDNMIEPSESEGIPAVI
-413 RLMNEY
+413 
-419 FLSADAIYSVKVAK
+419 FLVTETMY
-433 NSSLVVDPMLS
+433 VVF
-444 QMEWLD
+444 
-450 PEKDMIVY
+450 INN
-458 TLTDGEVDKSG
+458 GA
-469 WELQMNSNET
+469 
-479 GYIWKVPV
+479 PV
-487 KESFYIVFR
+487 
-496 VLNGEFKMNEKA
+496 KA
-508 LIIVCE
+508 LIINVE

>member
-15 AILFAA
+15 ALLFVF
-21 VSCSENEKEVVVE
+21 VSCSDSKDEAVV
-34 PEFPEEEA
+34 PEFPKEE
-42 VSSVTPNGET
+42 VISSVTPNGET
-52 VLTFSANMNWEVTS
+52 ILTFSANMNWEVTS

-133 EGEEYGEEN
+133 DGVEYGEEN
-142 PIVLAYT
+142 SIALAYT

-167 KNENLPEWLKIS
+167 KDENLPEWLKIS

-200 KNFWANAQTG
+200 KNFWANAQDG
-210 NVVIKAKNSDVSVS
+210 NVVIKAKKSDVSVS
-224 IPVSFSGIPEG
+224 IPVSFNGIPEG

-254 GKNFWKDG
+254 GQNFWKDG

-286 YKVVQLYRADSG
+286 YKVVQLYRETSG
-298 WLIVP
+298 WLTVP
-303 DGEFSKSFISL
+303 DGEFFKSFISL

-342 PIDLYNELSDGG
+342 PVDLYNELSDGG

-391 SLTVNGSSVE
+391 SLTVNGSSVV
-401 VTPGDGGTNIGG
+401 VTPGDGGTKIGDG
-413 RLMNEY
+413 LVSEY
-419 FLSADAIYSVKVAK
+419 SLSADAIYSVKVAK

-450 PEKDMIVY
+450 PENDMIVS
-458 TLTDGEVDKSG
+458 TLTGGAVDKSG

>member
-34 PEFPEEEA
+34 PEFPEEEV

-109 KMGSEEKVIAKYTR
+109 KMGGEEKVIAKYTR

-142 PIVLAYT
+142 PIALAYT

-167 KNENLPEWLKIS
+167 KDENLPEWLKIS

-200 KNFWANAQTG
+200 KNFWANAQDG
-210 NVVIKAKNSDVSVS
+210 NVVIKAKKSDVSVS
-224 IPVSFSGIPEG
+224 IPVSFNGIPEG

-254 GKNFWKDG
+254 GKNLWKDG
-262 SLDGSDVEK
+262 AESEK
-271 FAFPLSFNVIAKDNA
+271 LMFPLSFNAIAKDNA
-286 YKVVQLYRADSG
+286 YTVVKIEEGNGGFMCVNDESQSFLSVEDDNAGNVVLTAQENTTGKERLAYILVMPQKVFDEIKKKADANGDVYDNILLNS
-298 WLIVP
+298 
-303 DGEFSKSFISL
+303 DGTDL
-314 NDKALGKV
+314 
-322 TIESIEVNDGDM
+322 IESKY
-334 RDAYIYVL
+334 DAYVAL
-342 PIDLYNELSDGG
+342 
-354 DIADKLCEGGKDISS
+354 
-369 KYEKY
+369 
-374 VVMAFKQEAS
+374 AFKQEGTSAAGGFKVLKGGWGPIACS
-384 SSSSSAF
+384 SDMTSEFSQFIAGEYGITPESIYSLSVSSNAY
-391 SLTVNGSSVE
+391 LTVCPLLAEWSYGYMGF
-401 VTPGDGGTNIGG
+401 TMTGTNIDNMIEPSESEGIPAV
-413 RLMNEY
+413 N
-419 FLSADAIYSVKVAK
+419 FLA
-433 NSSLVVDPMLS
+433 
-444 QMEWLD
+444 
-450 PEKDMIVY
+450 
-458 TLTDGEVDKSG
+458 T
-469 WELQMNSNET
+469 ET
-479 GYIWKVPV
+479 M
-487 KESFYIVFR
+487 YIVFIN
-496 VLNGEFKMNEKA
+496 NGAPVKA
-508 LIIVCE
+508 LIINVE

>member
-34 PEFPEEEA
+34 PEFPEEEV

-71 KFANGSTSMK
+71 KFANGSTSIK
-81 GEAGDISLSL
+81 GEAGDISLPL

-133 EGEEYGEEN
+133 DGVEYGEEN
-142 PIVLAYT
+142 PIALTYK

-155 SFSFIANYDWEI
+155 SFNFIANYDWEI
-167 KNENLPEWLKIS
+167 KDENLPEWLKIS

-200 KNFWANAQTG
+200 KNFWANAQDG
-210 NVVIKAKNSDVSVS
+210 NVVIKAKKSDVSVS
-224 IPVSFSGIPEG
+224 IPVSFNGIPEG

-254 GKNFWKDG
+254 GKNLWKDG
-262 SLDGSDVEK
+262 AESEK
-271 FAFPLSFNVIAKDNA
+271 LMFPLSFNAIAKDNA
-286 YKVVQLYRADSG
+286 YTVVKIEEGNGGFMFVNDESQSFLSVEDDNAGNVVLTAQENTTGKERLAYILVMPQKVFDEIKEKADNGGSYDNI
-298 WLIVP
+298 LLNS
-303 DGEFSKSFISL
+303 DGKDL
-314 NDKALGKV
+314 
-322 TIESIEVNDGDM
+322 IESKY
-334 RDAYIYVL
+334 DAYVAL
-342 PIDLYNELSDGG
+342 
-354 DIADKLCEGGKDISS
+354 
-369 KYEKY
+369 
-374 VVMAFKQEAS
+374 AFKQEGTSAAGGFKVLKGGWEPIACS
-384 SSSSSAF
+384 SDMTSEFSQFIAGEYGITPESIYSLSVSSNAY
-391 SLTVNGSSVE
+391 LTVCPLLAEWSYGYMGF
-401 VTPGDGGTNIGG
+401 TMTGTNIDNMIEPSESEGIPAV
-413 RLMNEY
+413 N
-419 FLSADAIYSVKVAK
+419 FLATETMY
-433 NSSLVVDPMLS
+433 VVF
-444 QMEWLD
+444 
-450 PEKDMIVY
+450 INN
-458 TLTDGEVDKSG
+458 GA
-469 WELQMNSNET
+469 
-479 GYIWKVPV
+479 PV
-487 KESFYIVFR
+487 
-496 VLNGEFKMNEKA
+496 KA
-508 LIIVCE
+508 LIINVE